1 MAHARSRRHLVTI
14 DKEKSMNRKT
24 LIAAALAAGSMVGI
38 AHAVP
43 AVVATPGT
51 YSSAP
56 QVYAYPGQTVIVQS
70 GPPAPIY
77 EATPNPRAG
86 YIWTPGHY
94 DWRDGRYVWMTGNW
108 LESRPG
114 YAWQAAHWEQRGDGS
129 WVLVSGNWVQTS
141 NVAYGQ
147 DQRYYRGERDRD
159 GDGVR
164 NRDDRYP
171 DNPYRN

>member
-1 MAHARSRRHLVTI
+1 
-14 DKEKSMNRKT
+14 MNRKI
-24 LIAAALAAGSMVGI
+24 LIAAALAAGSLVGV

-51 YSSAP
+51 YYSGP
-56 QVYAYPGQTVIVQS
+56 QVYGYPGQTVIVQS
-70 GPPAPIY
+70 APPAPVY
-77 EATPNPRAG
+77 EAVPSPRAG

-94 DWRDGRYVWMTGNW
+94 EWRDGRYVWMTGSW

-114 YAWQAAHWEQRGDGS
+114 YAWRPAHWEQRGDGS
-129 WVLVSGNWVQTS
+129 WLLVGGNWVQTD
-141 NVAYGQ
+141 NYAYRQ
-147 DQRYYRGERDRD
+147 DQRSYRGDRDRD